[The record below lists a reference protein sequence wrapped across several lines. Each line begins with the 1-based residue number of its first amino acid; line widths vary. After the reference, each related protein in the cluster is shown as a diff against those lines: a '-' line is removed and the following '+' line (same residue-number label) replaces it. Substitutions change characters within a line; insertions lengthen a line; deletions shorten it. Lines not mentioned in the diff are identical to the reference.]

1 MRRFILLFFIAALI
15 AGCATTYY
23 DSAGNPVPKEKM
35 EQLRMEA
42 VRAHLEEHR
51 YRIFMDS
58 IYNRLLLNIL

>member
-1 MRRFILLFFIAALI
+1 MRRFILLFFIAAII

-42 VRAHLEEHR
+42 VRAHLGNIVTVFSWIECILCVVHL
-51 YRIFMDS
+51 S
-58 IYNRLLLNIL
+58 I

>member
-42 VRAHLEEHR
+42 VRAHLGEHR
-51 YRIFMDS
+51 YRISWIECILCVVHLS
-58 IYNRLLLNIL
+58 I